1 MGFLDKL
8 FRRKKKEDK
17 TGGLEDFMS
26 LIRVYFQSTLAA
38 KLGIT
43 NLGVFPDLA
52 TFKRTLHV
60 QTVNNKLGVGEKKV
74 CAKML
79 QDIYGLQESFFE
91 EIEQSIKKGCKT
103 QNDVRNYLFLFQGF
117 SQDIIMLMGNLLKW
131 KFRIPS
137 FLKNALKQVTAKSVH
152 DIFSKDVWSDEATRT
167 AVYSV
172 RSYQQRLGFSE
183 QWITDYVF
191 NVMLLAKKEPRPS
204 QEEVEKA
211 ESKMK
216 NK

>member
-1 MGFLDKL
+1 
-8 FRRKKKEDK
+8 
-17 TGGLEDFMS
+17 
-26 LIRVYFQSTLAA
+26 
-38 KLGIT
+38 
-43 NLGVFPDLA
+43 
-52 TFKRTLHV
+52 
-60 QTVNNKLGVGEKKV
+60 
-74 CAKML
+74 
-79 QDIYGLQESFFE
+79 
-91 EIEQSIKKGCKT
+91 
-103 QNDVRNYLFLFQGF
+103 
-117 SQDIIMLMGNLLKW
+117 MLMGNLLKW

-152 DIFSKDVWSDEATRT
+152 DIFTKDVWSDEATRK
-167 AVYSV
+167 AVYTV
-172 RSYQQRLGFSE
+172 RGYQQRLGFSE